1 MKNYFTGVLQ
11 DIRSNEEKEK
21 DWQHSELFGMGSYE
35 WKEFNEAEIP
45 KFTIRN
51 QNGSGMCGAF
61 STTKALGINNFY
73 DTNEY
78 VDLDPRFIYKLRT
91 NKGEGMYM
99 SEMFKIACDY
109 GAPLDKDL
117 KGDNLSE
124 TEANKYV
131 ITEDAKK
138 EAIKYKGKNYLF
150 IPAKDLDTIA
160 KVISQGYTPIIL
172 LRCNIK
178 EWTSEPFVSPEIL
191 PKDYNVNHYVPLIY
205 AGKRNGVKTF
215 VCSDSWGSSYGKN
228 GLRYIS
234 EDFMKNR
241 VETVGYIIDLP
252 NNQDN
257 DKIVYNFTRTLTYGM
272 SGDDVQMLQKILY
285 KEGFFP
291 TSNTTKYYGSI
302 TASAV
307 LKYQLKYAIDTPEVL
322 NKLAGKSFGK
332 KSIAFTN
339 KKYGQ

>member
-1 MKNYFTGVLQ
+1 MNTKYTGALT
-11 DIRSNEEKEK
+11 DIRSQVEKEK
-21 DWQHSELFGMGSYE
+21 DWQHSELFGAGVYE
-35 WKEFNEAEIP
+35 WKDFDESKIP

-61 STTKALGINNFY
+61 SSVKALGINNFY
-73 DTNEY
+73 ENNEY
-78 VDLDPRFIYKLRT
+78 VDLDPRFIYNLRS

-109 GAPLDKDL
+109 GAPLDTKL
-117 KGDNLSE
+117 SGDNLSE
-124 TEANKYV
+124 MQASKYV
-131 ITEDAKK
+131 ITDTVKK

-150 IPAKDLDTIA
+150 VDKKDLDSVA
-160 KVISQGYTPIIL
+160 KLIDQGYTPIIL

-178 EWTSEPFVSPEIL
+178 EWTAEPYISPEIL

-234 EDFMKNR
+234 EDFMLSR
-241 VETVGYIIDLP
+241 VESVGYIIDLP
-252 NNQDN
+252 NEKPTD
-257 DKIVYNFTRTLTYGM
+257 IVKYNFTRTLIQGM

-291 TSNTTKYYGSI
+291 TSETTKYYGAI
-302 TASAV
+302 TAAAV
-307 LKYQLKYAIDTPEVL
+307 LKYQLKYNIDTVEAL
-322 NKLAGKSFGK
+322 KKLGGKSFGP